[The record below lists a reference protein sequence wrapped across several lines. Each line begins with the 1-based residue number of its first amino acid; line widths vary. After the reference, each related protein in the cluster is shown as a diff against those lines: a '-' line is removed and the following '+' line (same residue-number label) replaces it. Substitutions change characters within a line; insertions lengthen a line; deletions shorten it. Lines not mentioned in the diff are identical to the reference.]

1 MDYNV
6 STLHKFAP
14 LFYALLTEMFFFL
27 DLFIYQGDKNNLKR
41 ASHTGLH
48 LPVSVFTEPEKALE
62 NDCRDVRLTCK
73 W

>member
-6 STLHKFAP
+6 TTLHKFAP
-14 LFYALLTEMFFFL
+14 LIYALLTENFFL

-48 LPVSVFTEPEKALE
+48 LPVSVFTESEKALE
-62 NDCRDVRLTCK
+62 NDCRDLRLISK